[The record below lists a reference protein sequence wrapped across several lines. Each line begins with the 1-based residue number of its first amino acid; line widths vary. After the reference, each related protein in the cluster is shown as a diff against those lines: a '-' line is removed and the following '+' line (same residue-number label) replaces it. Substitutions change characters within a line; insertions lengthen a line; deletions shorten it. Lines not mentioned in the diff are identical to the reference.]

1 MLTCGTPALTGSFWS
16 IWNIF
21 QPFHEGTPLC
31 ASLVER
37 TTMPR
42 PAKPAE
48 GLNLIFICTSSPNF
62 ARWSKSSWVVF
73 AEFSWPTPFGPL
85 LIFLFCMSVS
95 ACVCLCC
102 LMGLLFWRVALF
114 PLLSFSSPREP
125 EIVDGQRESVE
136 KLDLKSKI
144 LAFRRIS
151 CGVFHCLGARWMAE
165 KVHSHFRGPPLYL
178 VCDGVGKQGRNGR
191 TPNKWK
197 IYHWLH
203 WGFSF
208 SSSVSYNF
216 NFFLFRRHCPIEF
229 NGRSR

>member
-1 MLTCGTPALTGSFWS
+1 MLTCRTPARTGSFCP

-21 QPFHEGTPLC
+21 KPFHEGTPLC

-48 GLNLIFICTSSPNF
+48 GLNLIFLCTSSPNF

-73 AEFSWPTPFGPL
+73 AEFCWPTPFGPL

-125 EIVDGQRESVE
+125 EIVAGQRETVE

-178 VCDGVGKQGRNGR
+178 ARDGVGGSRGETEGPR
-191 TPNKWK
+191 TSERFITGSIGALVFHP
-197 IYHWLH
+197 
-203 WGFSF
+203 
-208 SSSVSYNF
+208 VSHTILI
-216 NFFLFRRHCPIEF
+216 FLFRRHCPIEF